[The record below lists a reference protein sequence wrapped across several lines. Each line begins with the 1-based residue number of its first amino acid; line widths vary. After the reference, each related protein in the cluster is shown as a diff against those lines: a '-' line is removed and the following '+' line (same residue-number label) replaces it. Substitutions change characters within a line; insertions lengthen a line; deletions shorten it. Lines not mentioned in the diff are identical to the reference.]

1 MTTSQQIEKEAF
13 DLYEKALSSAK
24 GKYNKCSPLFKELI
38 IEKLEKGK
46 ADFIGKL
53 SAFKG
58 DTDALLVTVKNMDS
72 SDILNKYHS
81 EAHKEFY

>member
-1 MTTSQQIEKEAF
+1 MTTLQQIEKEAF

-24 GKYNKCSPLFKELI
+24 GKYTKSSPLFKELI
-38 IEKLEKGK
+38 IEKLKKGK

-53 SAFKG
+53 NNFKG
-58 DTDALLVTVKNMDS
+58 NKETLLSTVKRMDS

-81 EAHKEFY
+81 EAYKEFY

>member
-13 DLYEKALSSAK
+13 DLYEKALSSVK

-38 IEKLEKGK
+38 MEKLEKGK

-53 SAFKG
+53 NNFKG
-58 DTDALLVTVKNMDS
+58 DKETLLSTVKNMDS
-72 SDILNKYHS
+72 SDIVNKYHS